1 MYNPSVTQAGL
12 CFYWTSKRYLYFN
25 FMYSFLFVFL
35 KQHVDF
41 SLDFLHFSLSTNL
54 VKTMASICFICANA
68 RVGFY
73 FYFCYLPKKKKRQC
87 FSQLLFYLKF
97 KEKKKKKKAVTLS
110 FLSRPLREMHTC
122 QPRTSFGG

>member
-1 MYNPSVTQAGL
+1 
-12 CFYWTSKRYLYFN
+12 
-25 FMYSFLFVFL
+25 
-35 KQHVDF
+35 
-41 SLDFLHFSLSTNL
+41 
-54 VKTMASICFICANA
+54 MASICFICANA